1 MDSYGDYR
9 VALSFQQ
16 WALLANLF
24 SVTAPH
30 VILVVG
36 RIFYLSGQKWHF
48 FLLSFVHQHLD
59 VMNTTRVVNRHILI
73 DTLDSRPCHVPVI
86 TVANHTSC
94 FDDPGLWSK
103 NQFIKNTFLPSSD
116 LMLFICCVSG
126 ILPIRHV
133 FNIDIIR
140 WSLTAHNIC
149 FTNSLHSKFFARGK
163 CVPVIRGAGVY
174 QRAMDYCIQKLNEGQ
189 WVHVFPEGKVNMDH
203 SFIRFKWG
211 VGRLV
216 AESKV
221 LPVIVPFWHCGMDQ
235 VLPNEYP
242 YRFQWGKQVLVNF
255 GQPIDL
261 KEVMKQAKDI
271 NADDLLLRKMIT
283 DKIQEEMMILKDQT
297 ERMYSKWK
305 TS

>member
-1 MDSYGDYR
+1 MKDIVPWPFPKSLDGFLWR
-9 VALSFQQ
+9 LSSRFII
-16 WALLANLF
+16 ATVGF
-24 SVTAPH
+24 IGKF
-30 VILVVG
+30 ILN
-36 RIFYLSGQKWHF
+36 
-48 FLLSFVHQHLD
+48 
-59 VMNTTRVVNRHILI
+59 VMNSTRVVNRHVLV
-73 DTLDSRPCHVPVI
+73 DVLDSRPCHVPVI

-94 FDDPGLWSK
+94 FDDPGLWS
-103 NQFIKNTFLPSSD
+103 
-116 LMLFICCVSG
+116 

-133 FNIDIIR
+133 FNIDVIR

-149 FTNSLHSKFFARGK
+149 FTNNMHSQFFARGK
-163 CVPVIRGAGVY
+163 CVPVVRGGGVY

-189 WVHVFPEGKVNMDH
+189 WVHVFPEGRVNMDN

-211 VGRLV
+211 VGRLI

-221 LPVIVPFWHCGMDQ
+221 MPIVIPFWHCGMDQ

-261 KEVMKQAKDI
+261 KAVMQHAKDVD
-271 NADDLLLRKMIT
+271 ADDVLTRKMIT

-297 ERMYSKWK
+297 ERMYSKLKK

>member
-1 MDSYGDYR
+1 M
-9 VALSFQQ
+9 
-16 WALLANLF
+16 
-24 SVTAPH
+24 
-30 VILVVG
+30 
-36 RIFYLSGQKWHF
+36 
-48 FLLSFVHQHLD
+48 
-59 VMNTTRVVNRHILI
+59 
-73 DTLDSRPCHVPVI
+73 
-86 TVANHTSC
+86 
-94 FDDPGLWSK
+94 
-103 NQFIKNTFLPSSD
+103 
-116 LMLFICCVSG
+116 
-126 ILPIRHV
+126 

-163 CVPVIRGAGVY
+163 CVPVIRGAGVH

-221 LPVIVPFWHCGMDQ
+221 LPIIIPFWHCGMDQ

-242 YRFQWGKQVLVNF
+242 YRFRWGKQVLVNF

-261 KEVMKQAKDI
+261 NDVMKRAKDI

-283 DKIQEEMMILKDQT
+283 DKIQEEMMLLKDQT
-297 ERMYSKWK
+297 ERMYSKLK

>member
-1 MDSYGDYR
+1 
-9 VALSFQQ
+9 
-16 WALLANLF
+16 
-24 SVTAPH
+24 
-30 VILVVG
+30 
-36 RIFYLSGQKWHF
+36 
-48 FLLSFVHQHLD
+48 
-59 VMNTTRVVNRHILI
+59 MNSTRVVNRHILV
-73 DTLDSRPCHVPVI
+73 DLLDSRPCHVPVI

-94 FDDPGLWSK
+94 FDDPGLWSMTTNSHAIIVLK
-103 NQFIKNTFLPSSD
+103 YENYFYFI
-116 LMLFICCVSG
+116 SG

-133 FNIDIIR
+133 FNIDVIR

-149 FTNSLHSKFFARGK
+149 FTNNMHSQFFARGK
-163 CVPVIRGAGVY
+163 CVPVVRGGGVY

-189 WVHVFPEGKVNMDH
+189 WVHVFPEGRVNMDN

-211 VGRLV
+211 VGRLI

-221 LPVIVPFWHCGMDQ
+221 MPIVVPFWHCGMDQ

-261 KEVMKQAKDI
+261 KEVMQHAKDMD
-271 NADDLLLRKMIT
+271 ADDMLTRKMIT
-283 DKIQEEMMILKDQT
+283 DKIQEEMMNLKDQT
-297 ERMYSKWK
+297 EKMYSKLKK